1 MNTQFLLQNS
11 VWFGAALASGGM
23 LAHSYWRE
31 RGLTEVV
38 STLGA
43 TQLINREDAQVLDVR
58 SAKAFATGHLHA
70 AKHIEIAALA
80 ERTKELD
87 AKRPVVIVGSEGEAS
102 RALKV
107 LKAAG
112 LRAYALQGSVTA
124 WQQAGLPIVKNE
136 SK

>member
-1 MNTQFLLQNS
+1 M
-11 VWFGAALASGGM
+11 WFGAALASGGM
-23 LAHSYWRE
+23 LAYSYWRE

-58 SAKAFATGHLHA
+58 SAKAFATAHLHA

-124 WQQAGLPIVKNE
+124 WQQAGLPVAKNE
-136 SK
+136 RK